1 MQTNRNAIKII
12 LNLMHSNLIVNVTNL
27 ILLQLGDLDDINRV
41 PPELGLLQ
49 LPLEYLQHTAI
60 VRVVVDPAALTHVP
74 GDYVQVEEL
83 VRIYVVPHI
92 IKGV

>member
-1 MQTNRNAIKII
+1 
-12 LNLMHSNLIVNVTNL
+12 
-27 ILLQLGDLDDINRV
+27 
-41 PPELGLLQ
+41 
-49 LPLEYLQHTAI
+49 
-60 VRVVVDPAALTHVP
+60 VVVDPAALTHVP